1 MDKEAPSPTRRVPV
15 CGLLALVALVSL
27 SLAIAHSFGYY
38 SRSSI
43 LGALL
48 ALGAACAACTVRP
61 QARLS
66 VSVWLGQAAVLGA
79 ILILA
84 EPCLRFAPPE
94 QKWERWLLAPGLL
107 VAACSLR
114 FARQFSPGSAILAS
128 AALLLAGKAVCWTG
142 DLVGEATYVLAVKL
156 AAGTGF
162 LLIAATIAVDLN
174 AVAGPG
180 PGFRARL
187 GLVFLAGA
195 LLRVATVLAVPQPGI
210 DVYDWLSQAPAHV
223 LEGINPYSATYIA
236 GSTGH
241 LPAYP
246 PLPIV
251 FALPFSAAGLDVRF
265 ANVVCDLVA
274 ALILYLAARCRA
286 APAVGLLAAATYLN
300 LPRMPYLIM
309 HAWFEPM
316 LAATLGG
323 GLFLLDRGWR
333 LGHFVTGLGL
343 TGKQFGIAMVVP
355 LWRAHQRHGVLLL
368 AGIMAALALLMLPFF
383 LWGPADFLDVILYSH
398 LKIPPDLQSLTLRSA
413 MQRMFGLTP
422 PSWALG
428 LVSLSLIAIIAAKTR
443 AAGTG
448 SAMGIGT
455 ALLVFCLAY
464 VKGYFN
470 YFVLCEYLFL
480 LGIVH
485 LLVDGERRADSAPAV
500 VRSCNRAAKCP
511 T

>member
-1 MDKEAPSPTRRVPV
+1 MDMESPARRVSLP
-15 CGLLALVALVSL
+15 GLLALVALVSL

-61 QARLS
+61 QASLS
-66 VSVWLGQAAVLGA
+66 MPGWLGQVAVLGA

-84 EPCLRFAPPE
+84 EQCLRFAPLE

-114 FARQFSPGSAILAS
+114 RARQFCPGTAILAS

-142 DLVGEATYVLAVKL
+142 DLAGEAAYVLTVKL
-156 AAGTGF
+156 AAGAGF
-162 LLIAATIAVDLN
+162 LLIAAASAVDLN
-174 AVAGPG
+174 AGPG
-180 PGFRARL
+180 RGFRARL

-286 APAVGLLAAATYLN
+286 APVVGLLAAATYLN

-333 LGHFVTGLGL
+333 LGHFLTGLGL

-355 LWRAHQRHGVLLL
+355 LWRAHRRHGLVLL
-368 AGIMAALALLMLPFF
+368 AGIMAALVLLMLPFF

-413 MQRMFGLTP
+413 MQRMFGVTP

-428 LVSLSLIAIIAAKTR
+428 LLSLGLIAIIAGKTR
-443 AAGTG
+443 EAGTG
-448 SAMGIGT
+448 SAMAVGT

-480 LGIVH
+480 LGIVY
-485 LLVDGERRADSAPAV
+485 LLVDGERRTDSSHAV
-500 VRSCNRAAKCP
+500 VRSCNRAAKCAA
-511 T
+511 